1 MKIDIPNPLAQ
12 EEMDAVLQERRTR
25 QLNRLLLVVDV
36 LYALMIYKLFT
47 LMPSP
52 DAEQITRENLVEVLR
67 QNGMRYAMMAVG
79 LVMLL
84 IYWGQN
90 NTVSGSLKL
99 TSGAHASV
107 TIVQTFFL
115 MIYLYFM
122 RLDIEIAP
130 DPIILQLE
138 SLFLALAGFGAVL
151 AWRIAY
157 KHGLTSEHVDDAEF
171 RKVRLQLIGEPIA
184 ANLTIPL
191 ALISPMA
198 WTIGFMVLLFL
209 VNRFMKRRD
218 KVTTAAAK

>member
-115 MIYLYFM
+115 LIYLYFM
-122 RLDIEIAP
+122 RL
-130 DPIILQLE
+130 
-138 SLFLALAGFGAVL
+138 
-151 AWRIAY
+151 
-157 KHGLTSEHVDDAEF
+157 EF
-171 RKVRLQLIGEPIA
+171 RKVRLQLIGEPFA
-184 ANLTIPL
+184 ATLTFPL